1 MKFYGNA
8 NLQKN
13 QLQNPSLEVVSSFPE
28 NPVVGSLILKGN
40 TVYICVN
47 VQDYPVWVPLT
58 RDIESYIHNQA
69 ESTATWTITH
79 DLNCDI
85 VSVTVYDENSKM
97 IIPSEIQLTSKTTAT
112 VTLSAAMTGRAIIS
126 AGDTDGMRAPTE

>member
-1 MKFYGNA
+1 
-8 NLQKN
+8 
-13 QLQNPSLEVVSSFPE
+13 
-28 NPVVGSLILKGN
+28 VVGSLIFKGN

>member
-13 QLQNPSLEVVSSFPE
+13 QLQNPSLEVVSSFPA
-28 NPVVGSLILKGN
+28 NPVVGSLIFKGN